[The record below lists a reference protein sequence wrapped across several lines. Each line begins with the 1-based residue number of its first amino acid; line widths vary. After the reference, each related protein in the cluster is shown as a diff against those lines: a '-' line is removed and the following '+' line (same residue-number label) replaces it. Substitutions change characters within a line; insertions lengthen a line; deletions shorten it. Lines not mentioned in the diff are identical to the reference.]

1 MDILVYI
8 LPLNFVET
16 SIKKKIIIII
26 KKKNLK
32 KKLKKTMYMY
42 ITAKHVQLF
51 VTYLNNIRKLSVSS
65 IRYHLSEIA
74 FIRDLIIIIKNKKK

>member
-1 MDILVYI
+1 MYI

-16 SIKKKIIIII
+16 SIKY
-26 KKKNLK
+26 
-32 KKLKKTMYMY
+32 MYMY

-65 IRYHLSEIA
+65 IRYHLPEIA
-74 FIRDLIIIIKNKKK
+74 FIRDLIIIIKNKNKKKH